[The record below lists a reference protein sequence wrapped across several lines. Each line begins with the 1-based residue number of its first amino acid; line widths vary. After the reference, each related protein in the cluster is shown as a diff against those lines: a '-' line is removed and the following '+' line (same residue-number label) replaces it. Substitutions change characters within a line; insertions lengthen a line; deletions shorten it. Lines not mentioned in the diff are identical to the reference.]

1 MTETGTVKNYM
12 KNRGLIRN
20 HRVPQRDTLCSPTKC
35 TKYLTAEI
43 TVNAGILKSKKKI
56 VTSANS
62 AYSAVNANNREL

>member
-1 MTETGTVKNYM
+1 M
-12 KNRGLIRN
+12 KPQSRIPNAFGN
-20 HRVPQRDTLCSPTKC
+20 SGSQRDTLCSPTKC